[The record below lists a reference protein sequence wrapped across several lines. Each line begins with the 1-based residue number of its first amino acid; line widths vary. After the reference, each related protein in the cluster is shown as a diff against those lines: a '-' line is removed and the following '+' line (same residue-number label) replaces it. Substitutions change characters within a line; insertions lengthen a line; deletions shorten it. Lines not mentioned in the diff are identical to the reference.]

1 MSKVSIHDSSS
12 SNKKRSLDD
21 IQKENDIFL
30 DALKN
35 NYDKIK
41 TKNEVLIVASE
52 IKQGSDKLLVDK
64 DLRTLTLP
72 IIVQDKELDKQL
84 ADELKPALIDKRRR
98 INNG

>member
-12 SNKKRSLDD
+12 PSKKRSLDD

-30 DALKN
+30 DALKS

-41 TKNEVLIVASE
+41 TKNEVLMVASE
-52 IKQGSDKLLVDK
+52 TKQSGDKPFVNK
-64 DLRTLTLP
+64 DLHTLTLP